1 VIPVQ
6 LAEEPA
12 DFHKDVRIPGL
23 RSIYEKCGLA
33 VPDEYR
39 RTAGR
44 PCQRV
49 SRKQLGPDGLSNFV
63 PVTRPE
69 DIPAHELDPSHWQ
82 KAIPWLMTSYRRI
95 CAYSCFRI
103 HASETPSVDHLIP
116 KSRAWDKVYE
126 WSNFRLAKLLFNA
139 RKSNIPNAIDPFE
152 VQPYW
157 FALEFTFGQV
167 VPGPAAEGDAALQE
181 RIKNTVN
188 ELLGLNE
195 MALCNAR
202 MSDYD
207 DYQKKQVGWE
217 RLCRESPFV
226 AIEIERQ
233 GKRRRD
239 DTQDLVSG
247 V

>member
-1 VIPVQ
+1 MIPVQ
-6 LAEEPA
+6 LAEEPP

-23 RSIYEKCGLA
+23 RSIYEKCGLP
-33 VPDEYR
+33 VPDEYQ
-39 RTAGR
+39 RTIGR

-49 SRKQLGPDGLSNFV
+49 SRKQIGADGSPVFV
-63 PVTRPE
+63 LVSKPE
-69 DIPAHELDPSHWQ
+69 DIPAHEFDESHWQ

-103 HASETPSVDHLIP
+103 HASETPSVDHLVP

-139 RKSNIPNAIDPFE
+139 RKSNFAAAIDPFD
-152 VQPYW
+152 VKPHW

-167 VPGPAAEGDAALQE
+167 VPGPAAEGNADLQE
-181 RIKNTVN
+181 RIKNTAN

-195 MALCNAR
+195 KALCDDR
-202 MSDYD
+202 MRDHD
-207 DYQKKQVGWE
+207 DYQAKELGWK
-217 RLCRESPFV
+217 RLCIESPFV

-233 GKRRRD
+233 GKRHPD
-239 DTQDLVSG
+239 DTRDLLPRL
-247 V
+247 